1 MRFLAILSAL
11 LWCSFSFSQD
21 HSIESIPKELLDNAD
36 AVIRLDHLAIQVHS
50 INQMS
55 YQVRQIVTVL
65 NKSGDGHAAAR
76 VFYDDDKKIKKIE
89 ATIYDAF
96 GNEVEQ
102 VKRRDFK
109 DVAAAD
115 GFSLYLDD
123 RLLYHDYVPVQYPYT
138 VEFTYEIETS
148 DTGMIPQWYFVSG
161 YGVSVENSSYTITY
175 PSNDLKPIIKEENLQ
190 EIDFKKEESPTM
202 LSYTSSGIQA
212 FVEEGL
218 SPPFQTFSPRLS
230 VRLPKFHYKGIDAEV
245 TDWKGLGGWI
255 QDELLSG
262 RDELEE
268 STISKAK
275 ELVKGIDDDLEK
287 AKIIYKYVQDNT
299 RYISVQIGIGGLQPI
314 SAIEVDKVK
323 YGDCKGL
330 TNYTKALLRAV
341 GVESYYTV
349 VESGRTKVDFEEDF
363 PDLLQ
368 GNHVIL
374 AIPYKGKYYWVDCT
388 SQIHPFGFIG
398 DFTDDRM
405 VLVVT
410 PDGGELVRTDSYL
423 DIDNAQYIKANYKI
437 LDNLS
442 IDAQVAI
449 ETKGTQYDNRFV
461 LERSSKDDI
470 KKYYKDFWD
479 NINGLEVSDYSF
491 DNDKEKVS
499 FTETVNLSARNYV
512 SKNGNDYLLIL
523 NAFNNNTYVPPR
535 YRDRKLPFMVQ
546 RGFYDQDETTIEIPE
561 SFHFTDLPDKVS
573 MKTEFGSYVAEV
585 EKRNDRKLVYKRKL
599 LLKAGEYPK
608 ESYDEFR
615 SFLRSVAKMDNQKI
629 LLKNEPQD

>member
-1 MRFLAILSAL
+1 
-11 LWCSFSFSQD
+11 
-21 HSIESIPKELLDNAD
+21 
-36 AVIRLDHLAIQVHS
+36 
-50 INQMS
+50 
-55 YQVRQIVTVL
+55 
-65 NKSGDGHAAAR
+65 
-76 VFYDDDKKIKKIE
+76 
-89 ATIYDAF
+89 
-96 GNEVEQ
+96 
-102 VKRRDFK
+102 
-109 DVAAAD
+109 
-115 GFSLYLDD
+115 
-123 RLLYHDYVPVQYPYT
+123 
-138 VEFTYEIETS
+138 
-148 DTGMIPQWYFVSG
+148 
-161 YGVSVENSSYTITY
+161 
-175 PSNDLKPIIKEENLQ
+175 
-190 EIDFKKEESPTM
+190 
-202 LSYTSSGIQA
+202 
-212 FVEEGL
+212 
-218 SPPFQTFSPRLS
+218 
-230 VRLPKFHYKGIDAEV
+230 
-245 TDWKGLGGWI
+245 
-255 QDELLSG
+255 
-262 RDELEE
+262 LEE
-268 STISKAK
+268 STISKARD
-275 ELVKGIDDDLEK
+275 LVKGIDDDLEK
-287 AKIIYKYVQDNT
+287 AKVIYKYVQDNT

-330 TNYTKALLRAV
+330 TNYTKALLGAV
-341 GVESYYTV
+341 GVQSYYTV
-349 VESGRTKVDFEEDF
+349 VESGRTKVDFEADF

-374 AIPYKGKYYWVDCT
+374 AIPYKDQYYWVDCT

-410 PDGGELVRTDSYL
+410 PDGGELVRTASYL
-423 DIDNAQYIKANYKI
+423 DNDNAQYIKANYKI

-470 KKYYKDFWD
+470 NKYYKDFWD
-479 NINGLEVSDYSF
+479 NVNGLEVKDYSF
-491 DNDKEKVS
+491 KNDKEEVS

-535 YRDRKLPFMVQ
+535 YRTRKLPFTVQ
-546 RGFYDQDETTIEIPE
+546 RGFYDQDETLIEIPE
-561 SFHFTDLPDKVS
+561 NFQFGELPEKVNLE
-573 MKTEFGSYVAEV
+573 TEFGSYGAGV
-585 EKRNDRKLVYKRKL
+585 EKKNDRELVYKRTL